1 MRFEGSKI
9 AEEWESFD
17 ELVILQ
23 QIGALPE

>member
-17 ELVILQ
+17 GLVMLQ